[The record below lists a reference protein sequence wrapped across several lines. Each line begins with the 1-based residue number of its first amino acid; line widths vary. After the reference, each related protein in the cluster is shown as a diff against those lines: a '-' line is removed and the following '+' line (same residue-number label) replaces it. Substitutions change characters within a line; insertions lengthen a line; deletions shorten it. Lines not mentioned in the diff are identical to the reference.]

1 MKSKIS
7 IFVLSAATLA
17 LPAFLRAQA
26 QAPPPPAKRMSA
38 KDAAPED
45 ITGNWVAVVT
55 EDWRWRMMTPAKG
68 DFTSIPL
75 NPEGRKVTEAWDPA
89 KDEAAGNQCKAYGAP
104 GLMRLPTRLRIR
116 WRDDNTLKV
125 ETDEGTQTRLFHFA
139 DQAQASITPSL
150 QVTTPGVKSAPAPAK
165 AAAAI
170 TPSLQGYSIAEWD
183 ISRPSMMGFAL
194 PPPAGKLPGSL
205 KVVTT
210 NLKPGYLRKNG
221 VPYGADATLTEYFT
235 RTNEPN
241 GDSWLLL
248 TSIVEDPQ
256 YLASDFLTSDHF
268 KKEAD
273 GAKWNPNSCQAR

>member
-1 MKSKIS
+1 MKSRTS
-7 IFVLSAATLA
+7 ILLVGALA
-17 LPAFLRAQA
+17 LPAFLEAQT
-26 QAPPPPAKRMSA
+26 QAPLPPPPRQSA

-45 ITGNWVAVVT
+45 ITGNWVSVVT

-75 NPEGRKVTEAWDPA
+75 NAEGRKATEAWDPA
-89 KDEAAGNQCKAYGAP
+89 KDEAAGSQCKAYGAP
-104 GLMRLPTRLRIR
+104 GVMRLPTRLRIS
-116 WRDDNTLKV
+116 WQDESTLKV

-139 DQAQASITPSL
+139 DKASETIAPSEG
-150 QVTTPGVKSAPAPAK
+150 VTSAVSAKPAPDVAP
-165 AAAAI
+165 
-170 TPSLQGYSIAEWD
+170 TLQGYSAAEWD

-221 VPYGADATLTEYFT
+221 VPYGASATLTEYFT
-235 RTNEPN
+235 RTNESN

-248 TSIVEDPQ
+248 TDIVEDPL
-256 YLASDFLTSDHF
+256 YLANDFLTSDHF
-268 KKEAD
+268 KRELD
-273 GAKWNPNSCQAR
+273 GSKWNPSPCSAR